1 MSRLTKAD
9 KQVLAQVACDTGKVV
24 AIADEQTKNDAFYL
38 MWALQ
43 RMGEPRPNVPFL
55 GECCGRLKQCMTQKT
70 AGQPEYAK
78 KDDVRFET
86 ELDQLLNFIAIEA
99 LALWRSGKLGE
110 LKEPE
115 DNGEP
120 FKSDYH
126 DMWDFLKPGNTKS
139 NVPALI
145 ELCET
150 LDGMMARNNAGQPM
164 YEAGQKMTIDDVINA
179 IIVEAMCLW
188 LSGGLNKLKDMEDEQ

>member
-1 MSRLTKAD
+1 MRH
-9 KQVLAQVACDTGKVV
+9 
-24 AIADEQTKNDAFYL
+24 AIIVEAMCVWLSGGLNKLKDMEDEQWTTKS
-38 MWALQ
+38 
-43 RMGEPRPNVPFL
+43 GK
-55 GECCGRLKQCMTQKT
+55 KQCMTQKT

-164 YEAGQKMTIDDVINA
+164 YEAGQKITIDDVINA

-188 LSGGLNKLKDMEDEQ
+188 LSGGLEKLKEDNHD